1 MRSVCQATINKM
13 KTPEVQ
19 KLIEENRFEE
29 LFLPDMLGMIMS
41 NQNNG
46 TISVK
51 AILDYLDD
59 ANSDHEIVSLL
70 DDAGI
75 EYLPYMK
82 RIIDG
87 MYVLRKDITSFTV
100 PKHIETIGN
109 CAFNGCIN
117 LSKIEIEQGV
127 KTIND
132 SAFLDCKKLN
142 NVYLP
147 DSITL
152 VNNRAFCR
160 CSSLIE
166 ISVGKNTQFRTEV
179 FSASPTYKISF
190 RGTVKECKKVLGQD
204 HIWSSRTK
212 SKIITCIDG
221 KYKWERKT

>member
-1 MRSVCQATINKM
+1 MRAVCQATINKM

-41 NQNNG
+41 NQSNG

-51 AILDYLDD
+51 AIFDYLDD

-127 KTIND
+127 KIIND

-166 ISVGKNTQFRTEV
+166 ISVGKNTQFGTAV

-190 RGTVKECKKVLGQD
+190 RGTVKECKQVLGQD

-212 SKIITCIDG
+212 SKIINCIDG
-221 KYKWERKT
+221 KYTWKRSA

>member
-1 MRSVCQATINKM
+1 MRAVRQATINKM
-13 KTPEVQ
+13 RSPEVQ

-41 NQNNG
+41 NQSNG

-51 AILDYLDD
+51 AVLNYLDD
-59 ANSDHEIVSLL
+59 ANSDTEIASLL

-87 MYVLRKDITSFTV
+87 MYDRREDITSFTV

-109 CAFNGCIN
+109 CAFYNCIN

-127 KTIND
+127 KIIND
-132 SAFLDCKKLN
+132 SAFQGCKNLN

-160 CSSLIE
+160 CSSLVE
-166 ISVGKNTQFRTEV
+166 ISIGNTTQFGTEV
-179 FSASPTYKISF
+179 FSASPTYKINF
-190 RGTVKECKKVLGQD
+190 RGTVKECEKVLGQD

-212 SKIITCIDG
+212 SKIINCLDG
-221 KYKWERKT
+221 KYKWERKM

>member
-1 MRSVCQATINKM
+1 MTSELLKSIL
-13 KTPEVQ
+13 TP
-19 KLIEENRFEE
+19 
-29 LFLPDMLGMIMS
+29 
-41 NQNNG
+41 
-46 TISVK
+46 K
-51 AILDYLDD
+51 ASKYLDNEQYSEFFKEIAKSLDYEKVYYDSGVFE
-59 ANSDHEIVSLL
+59 NFEK
-70 DDAGI
+70 AGI
-75 EYLPYMK
+75 DFLSKLDKVLIGLFNGCNLTKIELPENIK
-82 RIIDG
+82 
-87 MYVLRKDITSFTV
+87 T
-100 PKHIETIGN
+100 IEN
-109 CAFNGCIN
+109 FAFNGCIN

-166 ISVGKNTQFRTEV
+166 ISVGKNTQFGTEV

>member
-1 MRSVCQATINKM
+1 MRAVRQATINRM
-13 KTPEVQ
+13 KSPEVQ

-29 LFLPDMLGMIMS
+29 LFSPDMMSIIMS
-41 NQNNG
+41 NQSSG

-51 AILDYLDD
+51 AVLNYLDD
-59 ANSDHEIVSLL
+59 SNSDKEIVSLL

-87 MYVLRKDITSFTV
+87 MYDCRKDITSFTV
-100 PKHIETIGN
+100 PEHIETIGN
-109 CAFNGCIN
+109 CAFYNCSN
-117 LSKIEIEQGV
+117 LASIDIKQGV
-127 KTIND
+127 KIIND
-132 SAFLDCKKLN
+132 SAFQDCKKLN

-160 CSSLIE
+160 CSSLVE
-166 ISVGKNTQFRTEV
+166 ISIGKNTKFGTEV

-190 RGTVKECKKVLGQD
+190 RGTVKECEKVLGLD
-204 HIWSSRTK
+204 RIWSSRTK
-212 SKIITCIDG
+212 SKTIQCLDG
-221 KYKWERKT
+221 KYTWRRK

>member
-1 MRSVCQATINKM
+1 MRAVCQATINKM

-51 AILDYLDD
+51 AILNYLDD

-87 MYVLRKDITSFTV
+87 MYILRKDITSFTV

-166 ISVGKNTQFRTEV
+166 ISVGKNTQFGTGV